1 MKRYNRWN
9 NIVGWAVFAVAALT
23 YLATMEPSASLWD
36 CSEFIATSY
45 KLEVG
50 HPPGAPLFMMM
61 ARLATMLAPSTEYV
75 PLMVNAMNSLA
86 SAFCILFMFWTVTHL
101 GRRIYSAQGRELTD
115 ANMWTVLGA
124 GAVGALAYTFT
135 DTFWFSAY
143 EGEVY
148 ALSSMFTALV
158 VWLMLKWEDQAD
170 EPHAT
175 RWLILIAYLMGLSIG
190 IHILNLLTV
199 PALVYIYYFRKYA
212 TVTFKGFCIASVIA
226 LAILWFINGL
236 IIPYTVYIGAMVD
249 VLFVN
254 TFGLPVNSGITLFAL
269 SLFALLGWSVWY
281 THRRG
286 RVVWNTLLLA
296 TTMILLGYSSYA
308 TVTIRAAANPPM
320 NSNDPSNPHAL
331 FSVLNRDQY
340 GGRPLLYGAYYSAP
354 VESVVESTRYYIDD
368 EGRYAT
374 ASFPTGYTHPQQFMH
389 LFPRMWNYAKS
400 PDEYKQWAAYRTKV
414 ETLRDEQGNV
424 LRDEKGQPLRGE
436 VLDYGTKR
444 TYDDGYSEP
453 RVITEPTFL
462 ENLNYF
468 FSYQLNYMYWRYF
481 LWNFV
486 GRQSDIQPAG
496 STTITDGN
504 WLSGIDAI
512 DRIYLGPQENLP
524 REVADNKARNTY
536 YFLPFILGL
545 IGLIYQLN
553 RDPKNFL
560 IVLSLF
566 VMMGIALVV
575 YFNTSPGE
583 PRERDYVYAGSFYAF
598 AMWIGFGV
606 MAFKDLIVRLTKR
619 DDRTA
624 AVAATV
630 IGLVVP
636 APRTGTTTTVRAA
649 PTPTTSAGTTCN
661 RRFPTRSSSTTA
673 TTTPSRCGS
682 TRRSTACAPTC
693 AS

>member
-308 TVTIRAAANPPM
+308 TVTIRAAANP
-320 NSNDPSNPHAL
+320 
-331 FSVLNRDQY
+331 R
-340 GGRPLLYGAYYSAP
+340 
-354 VESVVESTRYYIDD
+354 
-368 EGRYAT
+368 
-374 ASFPTGYTHPQQFMH
+374 
-389 LFPRMWNYAKS
+389 
-400 PDEYKQWAAYRTKV
+400 
-414 ETLRDEQGNV
+414 
-424 LRDEKGQPLRGE
+424 
-436 VLDYGTKR
+436 
-444 TYDDGYSEP
+444 
-453 RVITEPTFL
+453 
-462 ENLNYF
+462 
-468 FSYQLNYMYWRYF
+468 
-481 LWNFV
+481 
-486 GRQSDIQPAG
+486 
-496 STTITDGN
+496 
-504 WLSGIDAI
+504 
-512 DRIYLGPQENLP
+512 
-524 REVADNKARNTY
+524 
-536 YFLPFILGL
+536 
-545 IGLIYQLN
+545 
-553 RDPKNFL
+553 
-560 IVLSLF
+560 
-566 VMMGIALVV
+566 
-575 YFNTSPGE
+575 
-583 PRERDYVYAGSFYAF
+583 
-598 AMWIGFGV
+598 
-606 MAFKDLIVRLTKR
+606 
-619 DDRTA
+619 
-624 AVAATV
+624 
-630 IGLVVP
+630 
-636 APRTGTTTTVRAA
+636 
-649 PTPTTSAGTTCN
+649 
-661 RRFPTRSSSTTA
+661 
-673 TTTPSRCGS
+673 
-682 TRRSTACAPTC
+682 
-693 AS
+693 

>member
-1 MKRYNRWN
+1 
-9 NIVGWAVFAVAALT
+9 
-23 YLATMEPSASLWD
+23 
-36 CSEFIATSY
+36 
-45 KLEVG
+45 
-50 HPPGAPLFMMM
+50 
-61 ARLATMLAPSTEYV
+61 
-75 PLMVNAMNSLA
+75 
-86 SAFCILFMFWTVTHL
+86 
-101 GRRIYSAQGRELTD
+101 
-115 ANMWTVLGA
+115 
-124 GAVGALAYTFT
+124 
-135 DTFWFSAY
+135 
-143 EGEVY
+143 
-148 ALSSMFTALV
+148 
-158 VWLMLKWEDQAD
+158 
-170 EPHAT
+170 
-175 RWLILIAYLMGLSIG
+175 
-190 IHILNLLTV
+190 
-199 PALVYIYYFRKYA
+199 
-212 TVTFKGFCIASVIA
+212 
-226 LAILWFINGL
+226 
-236 IIPYTVYIGAMVD
+236 
-249 VLFVN
+249 
-254 TFGLPVNSGITLFAL
+254 
-269 SLFALLGWSVWY
+269 
-281 THRRG
+281 
-286 RVVWNTLLLA
+286 
-296 TTMILLGYSSYA
+296 
-308 TVTIRAAANPPM
+308 
-320 NSNDPSNPHAL
+320 
-331 FSVLNRDQY
+331 
-340 GGRPLLYGAYYSAP
+340 
-354 VESVVESTRYYIDD
+354 
-368 EGRYAT
+368 
-374 ASFPTGYTHPQQFMH
+374 MH

-598 AMWIGFGV
+598 AMWIGSLRIIF
-606 MAFKDLIVRLTKR
+606 AL
-619 DDRTA
+619 
-624 AVAATV
+624 
-630 IGLVVP
+630 
-636 APRTGTTTTVRAA
+636 
-649 PTPTTSAGTTCN
+649 
-661 RRFPTRSSSTTA
+661 
-673 TTTPSRCGS
+673 
-682 TRRSTACAPTC
+682 
-693 AS
+693 